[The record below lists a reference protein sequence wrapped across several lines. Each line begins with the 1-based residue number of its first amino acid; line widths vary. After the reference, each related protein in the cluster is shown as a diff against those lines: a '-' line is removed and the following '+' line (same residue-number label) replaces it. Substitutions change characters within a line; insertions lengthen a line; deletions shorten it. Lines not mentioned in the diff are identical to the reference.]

1 MTDTVANTEAAV
13 KADVQAEVTTVASGI
28 TVELDEAK
36 VALAADITKARA
48 VMAKFGIAFAAL
60 VVGWI
65 LGKLF

>member
-1 MTDTVANTEAAV
+1 MTDPVANVETVV
-13 KADVQAEVTTVASGI
+13 KADVTAEF
-28 TVELDEAK
+28 DEVK
-36 VALAADITKARA
+36 VALAADIVKARA